1 MKRSDHPGGPK
12 DELQRLQ
19 SEVKRIRSDVDA
31 LKTALGVT
39 PPTPTTLPQE
49 WGDVFSG
56 LPPPQQG
63 LLAMLT
69 EIAAERKSSK
79 VEAARYPYLT
89 MTKESFGI
97 KVVLWLS
104 ANHKRVRTAS
114 HYPQRP
120 HNHRLVHT
128 YLGLLT
134 QLASMVGA
142 SCPYTISGWGSPY
155 AKHGSGDPI
164 LRHLGDGSTVGFVDD
179 KKRETI
185 CDVTPELKEMATSVL
200 GRIGNSNLCYLFQSP
215 PSSPD

>member
-19 SEVKRIRSDVDA
+19 SEVKRLRSDVDA
-31 LKTALGVT
+31 LQAALGVT
-39 PPTPTTLPQE
+39 QPTPTPLPQE
-49 WGDVFSG
+49 WGDVFRGRPSQ
-56 LPPPQQG
+56 PQG

-69 EIAAERKSSK
+69 EIEAERNTSK

-89 MTKESFGI
+89 VEGESFGI
-97 KVVLWLS
+97 EVVLWLS

-120 HNHRLVHT
+120 HNHRMVHT

-142 SCPYTISGWGSPY
+142 SCPYTISGCGAFY
-155 AKHGSGDPI
+155 AKRGSGDPI
-164 LRHLGDGSTVGFVDD
+164 LRHLGDGSTVGFFDD

-185 CDVTPELKEMATSVL
+185 CDVTPELKEMTTSVL
-200 GRIGNSNLCYLFQSP
+200 GSIGNSNLCYLFQSP
-215 PSSPD
+215 PSSPG